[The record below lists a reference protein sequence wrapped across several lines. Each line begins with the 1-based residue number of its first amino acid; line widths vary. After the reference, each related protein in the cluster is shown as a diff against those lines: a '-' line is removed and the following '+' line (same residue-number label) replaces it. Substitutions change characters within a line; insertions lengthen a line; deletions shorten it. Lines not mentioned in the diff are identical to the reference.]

1 MMTKFILPFIAF
13 ACILRGGSAQQSGCS
28 DLRTEGECKKV
39 RGCKWGV
46 PDGAYPG
53 QLPPARCHGIPWESP
68 WERPDRASRTNAY
81 VRLDADY
88 GYEDKGDEVDNITPK
103 DHLPAAENE
112 YEYEEDELPNN
123 NDVYVSSG
131 IESSPPR
138 KGNLRAGESNRRW
151 RLLPLDQQQ
160 HKV

>member
-1 MMTKFILPFIAF
+1 MTKFILPFIAF
-13 ACILRGGSAQQSGCS
+13 ACMLSAGSAHHTECD
-28 DLRTEGECKKV
+28 DLRTESECKKV

-46 PDGAYPG
+46 PNGAYPVG
-53 QLPPARCHGIPWESP
+53 QLPRARCHGKSN
-68 WERPDRASRTNAY
+68 ERPDKDSLSDVY

-88 GYEDKGDEVDNITPK
+88 GYEDKGAESDNITPK

-112 YEYEEDELPNN
+112 YEEDELPNN
-123 NDVYVSSG
+123 SDVYVSSG

-138 KGNLRAGESNRRW
+138 KENLGAGESNRRW
-151 RLLPLDQQQ
+151 RLLPLDDQQQ